1 MTPTNDCPQCR
12 QPLPDDA
19 PQGLCPACLMRLA
32 LADDLGAG
40 ELALAG
46 VADEGYLAGA
56 AGWMG
61 LGLVVPSVRLRE
73 LPNGAGTVAEDAADS
88 PPADAP
94 PATDRYQ
101 VLKELARGGMGVVYR
116 GRDLELGRDVAL
128 KVLRDKHIDHPQLA
142 RRFIEEAQIA
152 GQLQHP
158 GVAPVYELGE
168 LADHRPFFSMKLV
181 KGQTLAALLAD
192 RSSPSDDQARLVTVF
207 EQVCQTVAYAH
218 ARGVVHRDLKPANVM
233 VGAFGEVQVMDWGLA
248 KLLPATGER
257 AEAARGEPHAAEFWS
272 ALTDEA
278 QTRAAADSVTQLGT
292 VLGTPAYMAPEQARG
307 ENERVDERTDVFGL
321 GAILCEILTGQP
333 PFTGSAIEAQRKAG
347 AADLADARRRLVD
360 CRADGELVALAARC
374 LAPQPWDR
382 PQSASDLA
390 RELTIY
396 KESVQRRLRQAELD
410 RAAEHARAAEAVLT
424 AEQERRAHAAAQARA
439 DEERRRQRVTMA
451 LAATVVL
458 FVIAAGA
465 GLAFVSHQR
474 QAYREELAGQELLA
488 QQAEADREM
497 ADARARARARERLHQ
512 QINDALRQA
521 ALGAERAESADLLQW
536 DDAEWQQ
543 ARDQAERAATLA
555 ENPLADAEL
564 RSRAAQALAALDERR
579 NDRRLL
585 AALEAAWLAGAE
597 GEQRFAEEKA
607 LPLVRDAFADYGLS
621 LGEGAPG
628 EVAAKIKGK
637 PPEVREAIVAAL
649 DEWMM
654 LPTPAPDSEQSAEV
668 ERLPEIR
675 PWLVQVVRLA
685 DGDAW
690 RQAVREAA
698 ASKAEAN
705 KIEENRKE
713 LERLAEEADVSR
725 QPVRSLTRLAAHL
738 RAANSIDRA
747 IGLLRRTQRRH
758 AGDVWANYDLGWALV
773 GVRPPRRAEAVR
785 YLTAASV
792 LRPDSAALRNN
803 LGQVLRDSGA
813 FDEAAAEY
821 REAIR
826 LKPDWAAAH
835 NNLALVLARQREFHE
850 ARAEF
855 EEAIRLRS
863 GYAPAHTNLGNML
876 VEQGRTNEAIAAYRE
891 AVRVDP
897 LFAPAHCQLATA
909 LAGKG
914 QPEEALAEFSEAIRL
929 APDRF
934 ETHVNFS
941 EFLLSRNRPTEAIS
955 ECRTALRLAP
965 DSGFAR
971 VNLAAAL
978 RTQGNWSE
986 SIAELREAVRLL
998 PGFERA
1004 RTELAWQLAMCPN
1017 IEARDI
1023 DGALL
1028 HAERAMELA
1037 PRDALAYTAL
1047 AAAHYRLGRWSDAIA
1062 DANTS
1067 LDLKGEQIEAW
1078 LLLAM
1083 AHWQLGEEKE
1093 AIEWYEKAKRRPK
1106 AGAVEESVS
1115 RLWNEA
1121 TELLGRTE

>member
-46 VADEGYLAGA
+46 VADEGCLAGA

-73 LPNGAGTVAEDAADS
+73 LPDAVGTVAEGAADS

-192 RSSPSDDQARLVTVF
+192 RHSPSDDQARLVTVF

-218 ARGVVHRDLKPANVM
+218 ARGVVHRDLKPANIM

-248 KLLPATGER
+248 KLLPAMGGR
-257 AEAARGEPHAAEFWS
+257 AEADHGERHTSEAWLAPS
-272 ALTDEA
+272 DDA
-278 QTRAAADSVTQLGT
+278 QTRPAADSVTQSGA

-333 PFTGSAIEAQRKAG
+333 PFTGSAVEAQRKAG
-347 AADLADARRRLVD
+347 AADLADARRRLAD
-360 CRADGELVALAARC
+360 CGADAELVALAGRC
-374 LAPQPWDR
+374 LAAQPWDR
-382 PQSASDLA
+382 PQSASELA
-390 RELTIY
+390 RQLTVY

-439 DEERRRQRVTMA
+439 EEERRRQRVTMV

-474 QAYREELAGQELLA
+474 QAYREELADQELLA
-488 QQAEADREM
+488 KQAETDRAVAE
-497 ADARARARARERLHQ
+497 ARSRQQLHQ

-521 ALGAERAESADLLQW
+521 ALAVERAESADVNQW

-555 ENPLADAEL
+555 ESPLADDEL

-607 LPLVRDAFADYGLS
+607 LPLVREALADYGLP

-628 EVAAKIKGK
+628 EVAAKIKRR

-654 LPTPAPDSEQSAEV
+654 LPTPAPDSEQSAAV

-675 PWLVQVVRLA
+675 PWLEQVVRLA

-690 RQAVREAA
+690 REAVREAA

-705 KIEENRKE
+705 KIEDHRKE
-713 LERLAEEADVSR
+713 LERLAEEADVAR

-738 RAANSIDRA
+738 RAADSIDRA

-803 LGQVLRDSGA
+803 LGQVLRDFGA

-863 GYAPAHTNLGNML
+863 DYAAAHTNLGNML
-876 VEQGRTNEAIAAYRE
+876 IEQGRANEALAAYRE

-897 LFAPAHCQLATA
+897 LYAPAHCQLATA

-914 QPEEALAEFSEAIRL
+914 QPEEALAEFGEAIRL

-978 RTQGNWSE
+978 RTQGNWIE

-1023 DGALL
+1023 DGALR
-1028 HAERAMELA
+1028 HAEQAVELA

-1047 AAAHYRLGRWSDAIA
+1047 AAAHYRFGRWSDAIA
-1062 DANTS
+1062 DLNTS
-1067 LDLKGEQIEAW
+1067 LELNGEQLDAW

-1106 AGAVEESVS
+1106 TGAVEESVR
-1115 RLWNEA
+1115 RLWDEA
-1121 TELLGRTE
+1121 RELLGRTE